1 MAEPRWQA
9 KLSQTI
15 SYHLDE
21 GDLRVLCYDL
31 GVDYER
37 LAGGSKADKV
47 TALVEFC
54 EQRGLVRQFLR
65 TLRVFLKTL
74 QALRPDVKAALKD
87 ISGIDVKD
95 GNHWTKVEFLIKADI
110 ISFGNQKRAEL
121 IQHIAEQ
128 FNIEQDEIHV
138 LTEVSADAKHVCLI
152 LGMSLPDAR
161 SLASPH
167 VVDTRFDRLRQEFNI
182 RQIRLIDQPGRW
194 ERLSLWKS
202 HRLRGLLRLLLYF
215 SGLAVFA
222 LMGMELAALRFP
234 EAATRERELW
244 AAIAALPGFIVW
256 IALLAILT
264 RFMQIIYDL
273 GPRRQTF
280 EYLFLSVFGP
290 LLFRYPYVFV
300 SGGQVEA
307 KSKELPQGDPDGP
320 GGPCLYIIFNDSAV
334 VLERGSRRIG
344 IVGPSV
350 YTAGRYEKIYQTLDL
365 CPQTRSTIAA
375 VITRDGIPLK
385 TQVGVT
391 FRIRWRG
398 EPTAKFPYPADPD
411 ALVQAAAGLAV
422 FKTDQGVSMRTWADR
437 VGGNLDVVL
446 RNIIARYR
454 LDELMEPRD
463 PGLRPR
469 SDLMRNY
476 TEALQGM
483 ARNFG
488 AEITEVRVEPF
499 EFGIDLPIKQ
509 QWMDTWREA
518 WAGQVRVREAQAQA
532 SAIRM
537 REMAHAYAQLEM
549 IAAITREFQPR
560 PGTES
565 LPMDLITLRF
575 VEVISKMAANPESA
589 IYLPHEALQTLE
601 GVRKMLEE
609 SRHVTPS
616 LTSHSPSEPGEGET
630 TFDNP
635 KQPSSDT
642 GDQA

>member
-54 EQRGLVRQFLR
+54 ERRGLVRQCLR
-65 TLRVFLKTL
+65 TLLALLKTL
-74 QALRPDVKAALKD
+74 RPLRPDARAAIKD

-95 GNHWTKVEFLIKADI
+95 SGHWVKVEFLIGADI

-138 LTEVSADAKHVCLI
+138 LTEAGADAKHVRLM
-152 LGMSLPDAR
+152 LGMSQPDAR
-161 SLASPH
+161 SLASPA
-167 VVDTRFDRLRQEFNI
+167 DMDSRFDRLHKEFSV

-222 LMGMELAALRFP
+222 LMGTELAALRFP
-234 EAATRERELW
+234 EATTRERELW
-244 AAIAALPGFIVW
+244 ATIAALPGFIVW

-280 EYLFLSVFGP
+280 EYLFLSLFGP
-290 LLFRYPYVFV
+290 LFFRYPFVFV
-300 SGGQVEA
+300 SEGQVEA
-307 KSKELPQGDPDGP
+307 KSKKLPQGDPDGP

-334 VLERGSRRIG
+334 VLERGGRRIG
-344 IVGPSV
+344 IAGPSV

-365 CPQTRSTIAA
+365 CPQTRTTVAD
-375 VITRDGIPLK
+375 VITREGIPLK

-422 FKTDQGVSMRTWADR
+422 FKTDRGVSVRTWADR
-437 VGGNLDVVL
+437 VGGNLDIVL
-446 RNIIARYR
+446 RTIIARYR

-476 TEALQGM
+476 TEALRGM

-499 EFGIDLPIKQ
+499 EFDIDLPIKQ

-560 PGTES
+560 PGIES

-575 VEVISKMAANPESA
+575 VEVISKMVANPESA
-589 IYLPHEALQTLE
+589 IYLPHEALQTLD
-601 GVRKMLEE
+601 GVRKMLKEAKAA
-609 SRHVTPS
+609 TPS
-616 LTSHSPSEPGEGET
+616 LTGRHLSELGEGDMT
-630 TFDNP
+630 SDDP
-635 KQPSSDT
+635 K
-642 GDQA
+642 